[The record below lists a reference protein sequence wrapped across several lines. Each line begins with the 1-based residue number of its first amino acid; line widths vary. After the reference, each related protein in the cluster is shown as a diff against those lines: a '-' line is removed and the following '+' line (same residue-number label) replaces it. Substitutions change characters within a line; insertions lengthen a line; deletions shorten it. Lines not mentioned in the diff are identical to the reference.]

1 MTSTRLPGKVMMKIN
16 NKSVID
22 HVFDRAKMSKLLSN
36 CILATTTNST
46 DDILVEWAIK
56 NNIDYYRGSE
66 HDVLDRFYQSAK
78 YFKVDVIVRVTS
90 DCPLLSPSVVDKVIT
105 TFLESECDY
114 ASNVHPPTYPDG
126 LDVEVFSF
134 ECLEKAWLS
143 ANKESEREHVTP
155 YMYTSGKFKLKNVK
169 GEEDYSKFRFTIDRI
184 EDLEFLNTIVSLC
197 TSEKNLENLIQVVKN
212 NADILK
218 INHHI
223 ARNENLK
230 L

>member
-1 MTSTRLPGKVMMKIN
+1 M
-16 NKSVID
+16 
-22 HVFDRAKMSKLLSN
+22 
-36 CILATTTNST
+36 
-46 DDILVEWAIK
+46 
-56 NNIDYYRGSE
+56 
-66 HDVLDRFYQSAK
+66 
-78 YFKVDVIVRVTS
+78 
-90 DCPLLSPSVVDKVIT
+90 
-105 TFLESECDY
+105 
-114 ASNVHPPTYPDG
+114 HPPTYPDG

-143 ANKESEREHVTP
+143 ASKESEREHVTP

-212 NADILK
+212 NTDILK